1 MESRGSVIA
10 ILAVTLAIPL
20 SSCATI
26 DVNEYCK
33 HSTQD
38 AIRGSNPE
46 SLALILGLPP
56 QRRGDSLMVVFHS
69 PSQSD
74 SERSVSAKVLPGP
87 HLLPGG
93 LDESQCSRV
102 DWTSYSL
109 DFDADEWR
117 DFWADERTSR
127 FEIGVGFLDNYGRLR
142 LDSFGVAIVDSGTGD
157 FYFSCGCYWK

>member
-1 MESRGSVIA
+1 MESRGRAIE
-10 ILAVTLAIPL
+10 ILAATLAIAL
-20 SSCATI
+20 SSCATV

-33 HSTQD
+33 YSTQD
-38 AIRGSNPE
+38 AIRSSDPD

-56 QRRGDSLMVVFHS
+56 QRHGDSLVVVFHS

-87 HLLPGG
+87 HLLPSG
-93 LDESQCSRV
+93 LDESQCSGV
-102 DWTSYSL
+102 DWTSYTL
-109 DFDADEWR
+109 EIGADEWR

-127 FEIGVGFLDNYGRLR
+127 FEIGVGFLDDYEPLR
-142 LDSFGVAIVDSGTGD
+142 LHSFGVAMVDSSTGD